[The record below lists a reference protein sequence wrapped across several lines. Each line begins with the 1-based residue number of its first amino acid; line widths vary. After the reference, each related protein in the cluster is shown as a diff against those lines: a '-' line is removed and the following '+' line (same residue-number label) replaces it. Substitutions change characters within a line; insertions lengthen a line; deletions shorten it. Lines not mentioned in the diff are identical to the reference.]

1 MTGFKKFV
9 EKVGLPRLI
18 IGSFFIV
25 LIIVAL
31 ALGLNAP
38 FLFSDIIRRWM
49 MYSILV
55 LAMVPGVQSGIG
67 LNFGISLGVVSG
79 LLGAVIAMEVS
90 FVNGWFYHFGAGAAW
105 LTLLLALVIAIV
117 ISALVGAAYGM
128 LLNRVKG
135 SEMTVSTYVGFSS
148 IALMNIVWI
157 MLRFKNGQLKWPI
170 GSGLRN
176 TASLQESFGGLL
188 SDPMVYESPR
198 SITVYADVSDVG
210 SVSVQQPK
218 SLGFLAIDV
227 NDSGF
232 VLPLGLI
239 LVFALCCLIVWLFSR
254 SKTGIA
260 LSAAGE
266 NELFTL
272 SNGINVDRM
281 RILGTSIS
289 TVLGAIGIIMYAQT
303 YGFLQLYN
311 APLMMGFTAVASVL
325 LGGATVTRARISN
338 VIIGTLL
345 FQGILTV
352 ALPVANELVNVSALP
367 EVTRI
372 IISNG
377 IILYALSK
385 TRGGNQ
391 R

>member
-1 MTGFKKFV
+1 MTNIKNII

-18 IGSFFIV
+18 IGFFFV
-25 LIIVAL
+25 LLLILAL
-31 ALGLNAP
+31 ALGLDAK
-38 FLFSDIIRRWM
+38 FLFSDVIRRWM

-79 LLGAVIAMEVS
+79 LLGVVIAMEIA
-90 FVNGWFYHFGAGAAW
+90 FVNGWFYHMGAVAAW
-105 LTLLLALVIAIV
+105 LTLLLALAISIV
-117 ISALVGAAYGM
+117 VSALVGAAYGL

-157 MLRFKNGQLKWPI
+157 ILRFKNGQLGWPI

-188 SDPMVYESPR
+188 SDPKVYEVPR
-198 SITVYADVSDVG
+198 NITIYAEVSDVE
-210 SVSVQQPK
+210 SISVQQPK
-218 SLGFLAIDV
+218 ALNFLAIDIG
-227 NDSGF
+227 GF
-232 VLPLGLI
+232 VLPVALI
-239 LVFALCCLIVWLFSR
+239 LFFALCCLVVWLFFR

-260 LSAAGE
+260 MSAAGE
-266 NELFTL
+266 NELFTI

-325 LGGATVTRARISN
+325 LGGATVNRAKISN

-352 ALPVANELVNVSALP
+352 ALPVANEVINVSTLP
-367 EVTRI
+367 EVLRI

>member
-1 MTGFKKFV
+1 
-9 EKVGLPRLI
+9 
-18 IGSFFIV
+18 
-25 LIIVAL
+25 
-31 ALGLNAP
+31 
-38 FLFSDIIRRWM
+38 
-49 MYSILV
+49 
-55 LAMVPGVQSGIG
+55 
-67 LNFGISLGVVSG
+67 
-79 LLGAVIAMEVS
+79 
-90 FVNGWFYHFGAGAAW
+90 
-105 LTLLLALVIAIV
+105 
-117 ISALVGAAYGM
+117 
-128 LLNRVKG
+128 
-135 SEMTVSTYVGFSS
+135 
-148 IALMNIVWI
+148 MNIVWI

-289 TVLGAIGIIMYAQT
+289 TVLRYRNYYVCT
-303 YGFLQLYN
+303 DYGFLQLYN
-311 APLMMGFTAVASVL
+311 APLMMGECSPVRSAVPLSP
-325 LGGATVTRARISN
+325 RARISN
-338 VIIGTLL
+338 VIIHII

-352 ALPVANELVNVSALP
+352 ALPVANELVNVPALP

>member
-1 MTGFKKFV
+1 MTNIKNII

-18 IGSFFIV
+18 IGFFFV
-25 LIIVAL
+25 LLLILAL
-31 ALGLNAP
+31 ALGLDAK
-38 FLFSDIIRRWM
+38 FLFSDVIRRWM

-79 LLGAVIAMEVS
+79 LLGVVIAMEIA
-90 FVNGWFYHFGAGAAW
+90 FVNGWFYHMGAVAAW
-105 LTLLLALVIAIV
+105 LTLLLALAISIV
-117 ISALVGAAYGM
+117 VSAVVGAAYGL

-157 MLRFKNGQLKWPI
+157 ILRFKNGQLGWPI

-188 SDPMVYESPR
+188 SDPKVYEVPR
-198 SITVYADVSDVG
+198 NITIYAEVSDVE
-210 SVSVQQPK
+210 SISVQQPK
-218 SLGFLAIDV
+218 ALNFLAIDIG
-227 NDSGF
+227 GF
-232 VLPLGLI
+232 VLPVALI
-239 LVFALCCLIVWLFSR
+239 LFFALCCLVVWLFFR

-260 LSAAGE
+260 MSAAGE
-266 NELFTL
+266 NELFTI

-289 TVLGAIGIIMYAQT
+289 TVLGAIGSIMYAQT

-325 LGGATVTRARISN
+325 LGGATVNRAKISN

-352 ALPVANELVNVSALP
+352 ALPVANEVINVSTLP
-367 EVTRI
+367 EVLRI

>member
-1 MTGFKKFV
+1 MTGVRKFV
-9 EKVGLPRLI
+9 NSVGLPRLI
-18 IGSFFIV
+18 IGIFFIA
-25 LIIVAL
+25 LIISGL
-31 ALGLNAP
+31 ALGLNP
-38 FLFSDIIRRWM
+38 QFLFSDIIRRWL

-79 LLGAVIAMEVS
+79 LVGVVIAMEVA
-90 FVNGWFYHFGAGAAW
+90 FNGGWFLHLGAAAAW
-105 LTLLLALVIAIV
+105 LSLLLALVIAIV
-117 ISALVGAAYGM
+117 IAALVGAAYGL

-148 IALMNIVWI
+148 IAMMNIVWVI
-157 MLRFKNGQLKWPI
+157 LNFKNGQLRWPI
-170 GSGLRN
+170 GRGLRN

-188 SDPMVYESPR
+188 SDPRIYETAR
-198 SITVYADVSDVG
+198 SITISPEVSDVG
-210 SVSVQQPK
+210 SIKVKQPAGL
-218 SLGFLAIDV
+218 SFLAIDV
-227 NDSGF
+227 ADSGF
-232 VLPLGLI
+232 ILPLGLI
-239 LVFALCCLIVWLFSR
+239 LVFALCCLVVWLFFR
-254 SKTGIA
+254 SKTGVA

-266 NELFTL
+266 NELFTRA
-272 SNGINVDRM
+272 NGINVDRM

-289 TVLGAIGIIMYAQT
+289 TVFGAVGIIIYAQT

-311 APLMMGFTAVASVL
+311 APLMMGFTAVASIL

-352 ALPVANELVNVSALP
+352 ALPVANQLVNVSALP
-367 EVTRI
+367 EVMRM

-385 TRGGNQ
+385 TKGGNQ

>member
-1 MTGFKKFV
+1 
-9 EKVGLPRLI
+9 
-18 IGSFFIV
+18 
-25 LIIVAL
+25 
-31 ALGLNAP
+31 
-38 FLFSDIIRRWM
+38 
-49 MYSILV
+49 
-55 LAMVPGVQSGIG
+55 
-67 LNFGISLGVVSG
+67 
-79 LLGAVIAMEVS
+79 
-90 FVNGWFYHFGAGAAW
+90 
-105 LTLLLALVIAIV
+105 
-117 ISALVGAAYGM
+117 
-128 LLNRVKG
+128 
-135 SEMTVSTYVGFSS
+135 
-148 IALMNIVWI
+148 
-157 MLRFKNGQLKWPI
+157 
-170 GSGLRN
+170 
-176 TASLQESFGGLL
+176 
-188 SDPMVYESPR
+188 MVYESPR